1 MSSMPTPRDTA
12 LPEKAVGG
20 SLRSRTVWQSIG
32 YEACLIEFGVASRK
46 RQRVPIGAWP
56 WIGSS
61 FSVLG

>member
-32 YEACLIEFGVASRK
+32 DEACLIGSRAASWK
-46 RQRVPIGAWP
+46 RQQVPFG
-56 WIGSS
+56 GS
-61 FSVLG
+61 FSQEPSAA